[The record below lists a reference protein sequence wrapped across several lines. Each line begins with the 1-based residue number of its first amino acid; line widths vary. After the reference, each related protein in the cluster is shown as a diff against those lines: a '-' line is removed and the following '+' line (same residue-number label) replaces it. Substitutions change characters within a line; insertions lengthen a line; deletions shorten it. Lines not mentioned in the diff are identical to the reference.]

1 MTHAHLSLFQILL
14 LALVQGAAELLPVS
28 SSAHVIVAEKLLRID
43 PTTPEATFLLVVL
56 HTGTMLAVAL
66 YFWKAWK
73 RAFFGTRE
81 TAWQYGKR
89 LVFATFLTGI
99 VGLGLKFVIEKIWLR
114 AIPHAQI
121 EMIFGNLPLMSTSL
135 AVGGLL
141 ILFAGLHKPAT
152 AEEHPVGMADA
163 AWIGLVQGLCLP
175 FRGFSRSGATISTGL
190 IRDVARPSAEEFS
203 FALALL
209 LTPPVLYREL
219 HRAAAVHAFAGAS
232 ALAFRSLLGLL
243 FSFLAGLLALKW
255 LSRWLESGRWYY
267 FGIYCLVAS
276 AVVLGVHLGGL

>member
-1 MTHAHLSLFQILL
+1 LSLFQILL

-43 PTTPEATFLLVVL
+43 PTTPEATLLLVVL

-73 RAFFGTRE
+73 RAFFASRQ
-81 TAWQYGKR
+81 TAWQYGQR

-99 VGLGLKFVIEKIWLR
+99 VGLGLKFVIEKLWLR

-121 EMIFGNLPLMSTSL
+121 EMIFGNLPLMAASL

-141 ILFAGLHKPAT
+141 ILFSGLRKPA
-152 AEEHPVGMADA
+152 ASGEHPVDLADSA
-163 AWIGLVQGLCLP
+163 RIGLVQGLCLP

-190 IRDVARPSAEEFS
+190 IREVSRPSAEEFS
-203 FALALL
+203 FALAIL
-209 LTPPVLYREL
+209 LTPPVLYREI

-232 ALAFRSLLGLL
+232 ALALRSLLGLA

-255 LSRWLESGRWYY
+255 LSRWLESGRWHY

-276 AVVLGVHLGGL
+276 AVVLGVHLSGF

>member
-73 RAFFGTRE
+73 RAFFATRQ

-89 LVFATFLTGI
+89 LVLATFLTGI

-135 AVGGLL
+135 AVGGML
-141 ILFAGLHKPAT
+141 ILVAGLHKPAT

-232 ALAFRSLLGLL
+232 ALAYRSLLGLL